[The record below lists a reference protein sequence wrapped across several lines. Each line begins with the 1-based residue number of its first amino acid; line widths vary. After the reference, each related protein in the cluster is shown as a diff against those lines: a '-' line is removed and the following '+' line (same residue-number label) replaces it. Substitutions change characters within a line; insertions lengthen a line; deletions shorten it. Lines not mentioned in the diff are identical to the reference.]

1 MQLHF
6 LSENNSILNQFL
18 AEIREVTIQK
28 DSMRF
33 RRNMERIGEIMAY
46 EISKSLTYTKAEV
59 QTPLGVKHTA
69 LMSDKV
75 VLCSILR
82 AGLTLHNGFM
92 NYFDTSENGF
102 VSAYRHHYNNDEN
115 FEILVQYKAAPS
127 LENKILILIDPML
140 ATGHSIE
147 AVCKKLQLDQNP
159 KEVHIAVAVAAP
171 EGVAY
176 LEKNLPEQYHLWIAA
191 LDEKINEQSYI
202 VPGLGD
208 AGDLAF
214 GEKL

>member
-1 MQLHF
+1 MHLHNI
-6 LSENNSILNQFL
+6 SENNSILNQFL

-115 FEILVQYKAAPS
+115 FEMEFGLPDSNRLTASAP
-127 LENKILILIDPML
+127 
-140 ATGHSIE
+140 
-147 AVCKKLQLDQNP
+147 
-159 KEVHIAVAVAAP
+159 
-171 EGVAY
+171 
-176 LEKNLPEQYHLWIAA
+176 
-191 LDEKINEQSYI
+191 
-202 VPGLGD
+202 GD
-208 AGDLAF
+208 AAHFQFDGH
-214 GEKL
+214 